1 MSKPPV
7 DGVVDF
13 IEPQYLERA
22 TISLTISTEITYKQG
37 DFYGAISKAQE
48 AIGFDLYDSVLIRL
62 DRIRHQY
69 NMMLDLIRH
78 QYKMMHQVDRDD
90 AVLKGLD
97 DLIGSLR
104 EPFPSGDA

>member
-69 NMMLDLIRH
+69 
-78 QYKMMHQVDRDD
+78 KMMHHVDRDD